1 MSNSPGVLLVIS
13 GPSGAGKGTVCRA
26 LRQLRPTLKLS
37 VSATTRAP
45 REGEIDGVHY
55 FFKTQAQFVRMRE
68 AGEFLEW
75 AQVYGNYYG
84 TPISFVRD
92 TIAQGD
98 NLLLEIDIQGALH
111 VKSIFPDAVL
121 VFVVPPSLEVLRSRL
136 AGRGTES
143 EASLMTRC
151 AAAQAELAYMPQYD
165 YLVINDELEDAVR
178 QVDAI
183 LTAESCRMTRKETMC
198 RQLLEVEKV

>member
-1 MSNSPGVLLVIS
+1 MSNGSGVLLVIS

-26 LRQLRPTLKLS
+26 LRQMRPALKLS

-55 FFKTQAQFVRMRE
+55 FFKTHEEFAQMQRQ
-68 AGEFLEW
+68 GQFLEW
-75 AQVYGNYYG
+75 AQVYGNCYG

-92 TIAQGD
+92 TIANGD
-98 NLLLEIDIQGALH
+98 NLLLEIDIQGALN
-111 VKSIFPDAVL
+111 VKRIFPEAVL

-143 EASLMTRC
+143 EASLATRC

-178 QVDAI
+178 QTDAI
-183 LTAESCRMTRKETMC
+183 LTAEACRMARKQTMC
-198 RQLLEVEKV
+198 KQLLEVEEV